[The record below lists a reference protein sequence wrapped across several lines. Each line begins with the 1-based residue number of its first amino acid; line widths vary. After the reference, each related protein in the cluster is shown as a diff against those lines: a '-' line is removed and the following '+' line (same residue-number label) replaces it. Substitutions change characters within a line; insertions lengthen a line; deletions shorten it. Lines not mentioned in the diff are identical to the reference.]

1 MKKVILQST
10 ENSEIALD
18 ELVAEGLAERRGKKN
33 WRLTWEGQDKGIE
46 IWERLT
52 ENEKMMLFGMLDS
65 LDTID
70 K

>member
-1 MKKVILQST
+1 MKKVILQSA
-10 ENSEIALD
+10 ENSEIALE
-18 ELVAEGLAERRGKKN
+18 ELVAEGLAERRGKKS

-52 ENEKMMLFGMLDS
+52 ENEKMLMFGMLCD
-65 LDTID
+65 LDVVE